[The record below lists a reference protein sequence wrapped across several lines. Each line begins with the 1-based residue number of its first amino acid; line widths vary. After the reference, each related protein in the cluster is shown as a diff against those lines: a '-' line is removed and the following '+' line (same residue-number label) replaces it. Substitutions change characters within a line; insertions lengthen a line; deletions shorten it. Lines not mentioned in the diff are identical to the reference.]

1 MLKLKPTSLIALDPH
16 TAAFCEAIRR
26 GLETSRGGRDRLV
39 QTSALVREGATLRL
53 ERDVASVAVP
63 SFDLQE
69 MRASSKQ
76 LKEEEARALFESERI
91 PKLEPLLI
99 EMLQAGRSFDEIKAA
114 RNAGIEV
121 VRQRKIYLLLSASN
135 SFAGSIVLDLAGLI
149 RHLFDTLLTKEVF
162 SLDAVVLLP
171 HLFSKPTQPDFANTY
186 GLLKKLDYSAVVGLQ
201 QNRPAFDAHWLL
213 DDSNASGIVLGSLA
227 ENLTS
232 YVDAFVGFLA
242 ADTEESGALIGTR
255 TSRGKS
261 PIYNAFG
268 HGELYFPSEIA
279 IMRLGS
285 ALARDIITREFL
297 ADDVARPD
305 NVRKMLIAAKQ
316 FVLSKSYTDA
326 LTGLEREK
334 GKEALIWHD
343 FYRREEVRNELAV
356 AEYVSKLQRD
366 HEKFDRESLL
376 AFNNALVGSSEYV
389 RDEIVALLDVEI
401 KRRAD
406 ATKDGLHEALEFLET
421 LTDSAIALKAEMP
434 SERPQ
439 NLITEQREASGRLD
453 QRLGISVDKQRT
465 TSLLDQM
472 YELRNRLGMLR
483 TTLRLMPTSVERRTQ
498 PTTRATGPV
507 AEPEMESTTESPQ
520 SEEPEAEQAAAA
532 AAAPQDEKQNL
543 LDEIEGA
550 EDQLQSLCAQYP
562 QAVID
567 EDGEAY
573 RMRREATKKVQDQRA
588 EAVAA
593 AEGEVN
599 RVVTQLGAARL
610 TLEDLQ
616 HERRQFLYRNFVL
629 HPVLAALLVFGVPAL
644 AALGDLGPARYVV
657 EFFWENLWDVLLWL
671 GIVLAVYASII
682 LFIYARGINR
692 RVRMAREQV
701 EILERTMDS
710 ALVQLGKTHNEELH
724 LKYQLSA
731 QNEREKMIA
740 HVIEIVRDTSAKLRR
755 TLEALAESRDIF
767 NRQHAEAVPPIST
780 MRQPVLLDTDIDAYY
795 QKSVTD
801 LGRVAAIFASE
812 ENVRRSEVYEKTIE
826 QFREELNVYA
836 SAHFDRL
843 KSLSIEDVLL
853 NEKELISPDTVPHR
867 LKALSDASEPLVP
880 LSDEDEDSDLF
891 AQRDVTLW
899 AGAAEHAAL
908 LELYRKNCSEAS
920 LRTSEDEQ
928 TLRAFTRCLNF
939 PAYFLGKIKFYRS
952 CYEREPLKEAA
963 TLPDLLPAGRDLSP
977 GVQRAHEYLLLGI
990 AIGLVSRNKA
1000 GDYFLTD
1007 GKQERLGRDRR
1018 EIAEKFIADFKAT
1031 QVYAELTA
1039 HIQERLSD
1047 RNMIHNKLTEFLNR
1061 EDGLSSSEKEMLD
1074 GLVRKYHPLR

>member
-1 MLKLKPTSLIALDPH
+1 MLKLKPTTLIALDPH

-26 GLETSRGGRDRLV
+26 RLETSRGARGRLV
-39 QTSALVREGATLRL
+39 QSSALVRDGETLRL
-53 ERDVASVAVP
+53 ETDVASVAVP

-69 MRASSKQ
+69 MRAGSKQ
-76 LKEEEARALFESERI
+76 FEEEAARALFESERI

-99 EMLQAGRSFDEIKAA
+99 KMLQAGRSFEEIKEA
-114 RNAGIEV
+114 RDAGIEV
-121 VRQRKIYLLLSASN
+121 VRQRKIYLLLSASD

-149 RHLFDTLLTKEVF
+149 RHLFNTLLTKEVF
-162 SLDAVVLLP
+162 SLDAVILLP
-171 HLFSKPTQPDFANTY
+171 HLFSNPTQPDFANTY

-201 QNRPAFDAHWLL
+201 QNRPSFDAHWLL
-213 DDSNASGIVLGSLA
+213 DDSNASGIGLGSLA

-232 YVDAFVGFLA
+232 YVDAFVGFLT
-242 ADTEESGALIGTR
+242 ADPEESGALIGTR

-268 HGELYFPSEIA
+268 HGELYFPAEIA
-279 IMRLGS
+279 ITRLGS

-297 ADDVARPD
+297 ADDAARPD
-305 NVRKMLIAAKQ
+305 NVRKMLISAKQ

-343 FYRREEVRNELAV
+343 FYRREEVRSELAV
-356 AEYVSKLQRD
+356 AEYVSKLQRE

-389 RDEIVALLDVEI
+389 RDEIVALLNVEL

-406 ATKDGLHEALEFLET
+406 ATKDGLHEALEFLDT
-421 LTDSAIALKAEMP
+421 LTDSAIALKADTP

-453 QRLGISVDKQRT
+453 QRLGISVDKLRT
-465 TSLLDQM
+465 TSLLDQI

-483 TTLRLMPTSVERRTQ
+483 TTLRLMPTPVERKPQQ
-498 PTTRATGPV
+498 PSRATGPV
-507 AEPEMESTTESPQ
+507 AEPETESTTESAQ
-520 SEEPEAEQAAAA
+520 AEEPEVEQAE
-532 AAAPQDEKQNL
+532 AAPQDEKQNL
-543 LDEIEGA
+543 LDEIEDA
-550 EDQLQSLCAQYP
+550 EDQLQSLYAQYP

-573 RMRREATKKVQDQRA
+573 RMRREATKKAQDQRA

-593 AEGEVN
+593 AEGVVN
-599 RVVTQLGAARL
+599 TVVTQLGAARL

-616 HERRQFLYRNFVL
+616 QERRQFLYRNFVL

-644 AALGDLGPARYVV
+644 AALGDLGPARQLV

-671 GIVLAVYASII
+671 GIVLVIYASII

-701 EILERTMDS
+701 EILERTLDS
-710 ALVQLGKTHNEELH
+710 ALVQLGKAHNEELH

-740 HVIEIVRDTSAKLRR
+740 HVIEIVRETSAKLRR

-767 NRQHAEAVPPIST
+767 DRQHAEAVPPIST

-795 QKSVTD
+795 QKSVTNV
-801 LGRVAAIFASE
+801 GRVAAIFASE
-812 ENVRRSEVYEKTIE
+812 ENVRRSEVYEKPIE
-826 QFREELNVYA
+826 QFREALSVYA
-836 SAHFDRL
+836 SSHFDRL

-853 NEKELISPDTVPHR
+853 HEKELISPDTVPHR

-880 LSDEDEDSDLF
+880 LSEEDEDSDLF

-939 PAYFLGKIKFYRS
+939 PAYFLGKIKFYRA

-963 TLPDLLPAGRDLSP
+963 TLPDLLPVGRDLSP
-977 GVQRAHEYLLLGI
+977 GVQRAHEQLLLGI

-1000 GDYFLTD
+1000 GDYFLAD

-1031 QVYAELTA
+1031 QVYAELSA

-1047 RNMIHNKLTEFLNR
+1047 RNVIHNKLTEFLNR